1 MTANKR
7 TLHND
12 LGPVAIHEAAHAVIG
27 RVLNLSCGSVT
38 IVPNVDEGEAGCAII
53 HDPWKTA
60 YDWDQKIWEE
70 VEQGLPPSKSRNP
83 RSAFRGTILARM
95 AGAEA
100 ETVILGACQGGAGD
114 DQFEIEAMAVSRHA
128 EFSSEEWE
136 RYEPRMRR
144 QTRQLIRR
152 HRAKIERVAAALL
165 ARGTLEPE
173 EVDFAMNA

>member
-128 EFSSEEWE
+128 EFSSEDW
-136 RYEPRMRR
+136 RDTNLACGDKLGSSSAVTAQR
-144 QTRQLIRR
+144 LSGWRR
-152 HRAKIERVAAALL
+152 HCSRGER
-165 ARGTLEPE
+165 
-173 EVDFAMNA
+173 